1 MKDIFEALVEKNS
14 VTTINII
21 SDSPV
26 SQFRNK
32 STIYLMQK
40 FATTHSVDFRCLFL
54 ESDHGKGVADAVGA
68 VLKRLFDEAVS
79 FDPDNSFD
87 NALDLMN
94 LVKSRT
100 EAKLFIYDKAGT
112 EQLRRSI
119 PALETIKGTTASHE
133 FMAKKNG
140 TVFAKKL
147 SNEAEQQVE
156 VRVKC

>member
-1 MKDIFEALVEKNS
+1 MKDIFEALVEENS

-32 STIYLMQK
+32 TTIYPMQK
-40 FATTHSVDFRCLFL
+40 FATTHSVDFRWLFL
-54 ESDHGKGVADAVGA
+54 ESGHGKGVIDAARA

-100 EAKLFIYDKAGT
+100 EVKLFSYDKAGT
-112 EQLRRSI
+112 EQLRNSI
-119 PALETIKGTTASHE
+119 PTLETIKGTTAFDE
-133 FMAKKNG
+133 FIAKND

-147 SNEAEQQVE
+147 SDEAEQ
-156 VRVKC
+156 